1 MYALP
6 IDQSGLAGFI
16 PTERQPNR
24 RQRRAMY
31 AMQPRQRRMP
41 RRIQLP
47 RGVMGGGLIPV
58 IGRQT
63 NGQIISQELGEDTS
77 IPEVAIEDYDIES
90 SIPQTVIGE
99 AAFGAGM
106 FPELADQ
113 QGNLYA
119 QQSSP
124 LAEQEGQ
131 WGASWPSWSSGF
143 TFETP
148 YTGKVGPF
156 LTGSGVTSA
165 VVRGS
170 LPQLIGKGAAQH
182 VAPLVTPAVKA
193 AMGEKVTGKDWTF
206 AGLGLLASLFFPA
219 FMPILGLIS
228 FITDLMDPPKTEP
241 ESVLQEGVDIPG
253 LAGPKELARS
263 GLGLGITPDVF
274 YDAYA
279 EPGNPYTVIDTN
291 IDFGQLPS
299 GWEADLAQSIAAQE
313 EGTFNP
319 YSQSFV
325 PTSEDMFGVVQ
336 PEDFNLVRDR
346 GDVMYGG
353 LTHTGGFADA
363 QGLSSMVPQS
373 VPQSYSTSLPDHLY
387 GDQAKDFF
395 DLTEDEVTQMF
406 ETGFASY
413 EDVPKG
419 TFAWHGGGS
428 YIDEPGDFYPD
439 FTADFT
445 AEAETSGEGGY
456 GIDPD

>member
-1 MYALP
+1 
-6 IDQSGLAGFI
+6 
-16 PTERQPNR
+16 
-24 RQRRAMY
+24 MY

-47 RGVMGGGLIPV
+47 RGVMGGGIIPI

-63 NGQIISQELGEDTS
+63 NGQIISQELGEADVVSNPMVVESGYAEPISMS
-77 IPEVAIEDYDIES
+77 IPEVAIEEHDIES
-90 SIPQTVIGE
+90 LIPQTEIGE

-106 FPELADQ
+106 YPELADQ

-124 LAEQEGQ
+124 LAAMGEQEGR
-131 WGASWPSWSSGF
+131 WDASWPSWSSGF

-228 FITDLMDPPKTEP
+228 FVTDLMDPPKTEP
-241 ESVLQEGVDIPG
+241 ESVLQEGVDLPG
-253 LAGPKELARS
+253 LAGPIELATS

-279 EPGNPYTVIDTN
+279 EPGNPYTVIDEN
-291 IDFGQLPS
+291 IGFGQLPS
-299 GWEADLAQSIAAQE
+299 GWEADLAQAIAAQE

-319 YSQSFV
+319 YSESFV
-325 PTSEDMFGVVQ
+325 PTHEDMFGVVQ

-363 QGLSSMVPQS
+363 QGLTSIVPQS

-395 DLTEDEVTQMF
+395 DMSKEEVDAYF
-406 ETGFASY
+406 KTGFASY

-445 AEAETSGEGGY
+445 AEAEGGY